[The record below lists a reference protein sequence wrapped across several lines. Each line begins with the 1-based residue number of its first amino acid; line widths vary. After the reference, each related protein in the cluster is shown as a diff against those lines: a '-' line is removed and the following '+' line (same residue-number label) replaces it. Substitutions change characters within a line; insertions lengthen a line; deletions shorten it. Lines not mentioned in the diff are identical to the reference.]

1 MRIFFFST
9 VFHPSVGGI
18 ESVAETL
25 CREFVCAGH
34 EVRLATQT
42 PGPSKIDF
50 PFEIARQPGP
60 RRFLELLRWADIH
73 VQANV
78 SLKFCWP
85 LVVSPRRF
93 VYRHGGVYQRDDGS
107 LVPLDRLK
115 RFVARRSNG
124 IANSRYT
131 AAKLKCRYT
140 VLNPYN
146 DEIFQT
152 TVPWHERPGD
162 LVFLGRLVSQ
172 KGCDVLITALGH
184 LAAEGLRPRLTVV
197 GDGPDRA
204 DLSTLARSLGIDD
217 RVHFAGKLREEALAR
232 ELNRHRFIVVPS
244 RYEEPFGVV
253 ALEGLA
259 CGCVP
264 IVSEKG
270 GLVDAI
276 GPHGLTALN
285 GDPVA
290 LAARLREVLRE
301 PERATAL
308 LDGSAQHLEQ
318 FRAEDVAAR
327 YLEIFQT
334 VVGQA

>member
-18 ESVAETL
+18 EIIAETL
-25 CREFVCAGH
+25 CREFIRAGH
-34 EVRLATQT
+34 EVRLATLT
-42 PGPSKIDF
+42 PGPSEIGF
-50 PFEIARQPGP
+50 PFEITRRPGLRQ
-60 RRFLELLRWADIH
+60 FLRLLRWADIH

-78 SLKFCWP
+78 SLKYCWP
-85 LVVSPRRF
+85 LMIAPHRL
-93 VYRHGGVYQRDDGS
+93 VYQYQNVYQRDDGS
-107 LVPLDRLK
+107 LSPLDRLK
-115 RFVARRSNG
+115 RLVARSSNG

-131 AAKLKCRYT
+131 AAKLKCNWT
-140 VLNPYN
+140 ILNPYD
-146 DEIFQT
+146 DEVFQAI
-152 TVPWHERPGD
+152 VSWHERPGD

-172 KGCDVLITALGH
+172 KGCDVLLRALGL
-184 LAAEGLRPRLTVV
+184 LAAEELRPLLTVI

-204 DLSTLARSLGIDD
+204 ELANLARSLGIEDQV
-217 RVHFAGKLREEALAR
+217 RFAGILRDKALAT
-232 ELNRHRFIVVPS
+232 ELNRHRLIVVPS

-264 IVSEKG
+264 IVSANG

-276 GPHGLTALN
+276 GPHGLTVPN

-290 LAARLREVLRE
+290 LATRLREVLGE
-301 PERATAL
+301 PEGAAAL

-318 FRAEDVAAR
+318 FHAENVAAR
-327 YLEIFQT
+327 YLEIFQK
-334 VVGQA
+334 VLRER